1 VDVVIGLGSG
11 EDVGVDRARVPREIV
26 QQAQNLVSARPWIS
40 PGRRFDYHR
49 VRAVGGPSHG
59 AWLMVTRTSDAPG
72 PLCLYETNE
81 AFMERLAGGAS
92 ARLPSSTSS

>member
-1 VDVVIGLGSG
+1 
-11 EDVGVDRARVPREIV
+11 
-26 QQAQNLVSARPWIS
+26 
-40 PGRRFDYHR
+40 
-49 VRAVGGPSHG
+49 
-59 AWLMVTRTSDAPG
+59 MVTRTSDAPG